1 MSGHHTLL
9 NTYFAFINFLFDPD
23 LPSCPHQRS
32 LTRTDPIG
40 KQIQRIW
47 FSRVYLP
54 NSQKS
59 SDGRFCFCS
68 SHSSEHSKQKALL
81 WPSCRNCPVDQRTCR
96 DVSAHCL
103 SCRWP
108 MPSPCVTCS
117 GICILTC
124 PFNLTSVY
132 ALPSINLLVCS
143 SPPKDFC
150 YLASCTML
158 SPSHFGWSIC
168 LLFSIIWCLS
178 PNACSSPSFMTWKSL
193 NFNRNHVPAYP
204 VSSSSSP
211 VILKYISYLVIL
223 TLCPGIRCAHP
234 VDFESSCQATLSLGS
249 ITISLQLIANIWCR
263 VKCLQ
268 RAYM

>member
-1 MSGHHTLL
+1 MANAISPCHLQWDLHSDLSFQP
-9 NTYFAFINFLFDPD
+9 YFCL
-23 LPSCPHQRS
+23 
-32 LTRTDPIG
+32 
-40 KQIQRIW
+40 
-47 FSRVYLP
+47 
-54 NSQKS
+54 
-59 SDGRFCFCS
+59 CS
-68 SHSSEHSKQKALL
+68 SQHK
-81 WPSCRNCPVDQRTCR
+81 
-96 DVSAHCL
+96 
-103 SCRWP
+103 
-108 MPSPCVTCS
+108 SPGLFQS
-117 GICILTC
+117 
-124 PFNLTSVY
+124 
-132 ALPSINLLVCS
+132 
-143 SPPKDFC
+143 PKDFC

>member
-1 MSGHHTLL
+1 MANAISLCHLQWDLHSDLSFQP
-9 NTYFAFINFLFDPD
+9 YFCL
-23 LPSCPHQRS
+23 
-32 LTRTDPIG
+32 
-40 KQIQRIW
+40 
-47 FSRVYLP
+47 
-54 NSQKS
+54 
-59 SDGRFCFCS
+59 CS
-68 SHSSEHSKQKALL
+68 SQHK
-81 WPSCRNCPVDQRTCR
+81 
-96 DVSAHCL
+96 
-103 SCRWP
+103 
-108 MPSPCVTCS
+108 SPGLFQS
-117 GICILTC
+117 
-124 PFNLTSVY
+124 
-132 ALPSINLLVCS
+132 
-143 SPPKDFC
+143 PKDFC

-234 VDFESSCQATLSLGS
+234 MDFESSCQATLSLGS